1 MTTFR
6 PIEGLDGQPLRQQM
20 SSYQGAG
27 VGHGGQLARWSP
39 GLKTADAALLPDLKM
54 GNARAEDVVRNN
66 AFASNGVQLHVDNI
80 VGDNF
85 RLSYKPLWESLGV
98 KEVEALA
105 FIRDVEQIWQEV
117 AEDPVGCYLDAERK
131 RTFTM
136 IMRETVSV
144 HTRLGE
150 DFCSAEWIDRPG
162 SLIHTAIKQISP
174 KRISNPG
181 NGADS
186 DLVRG
191 GVESDQYGAAL
202 AYHIRQGNSSYYGMG
217 DGMGHTWKRVA
228 RDTGWGR
235 PKIIH
240 TFEPTEDGQTR
251 GANQFLSVL
260 EQLQILPKLH
270 HTTLQNAIVNA
281 MYAVSLESDLGPDA
295 GAALIGGENSTEMLQ
310 KYMLA
315 INEFRNGGLNIG
327 DGVKALQLMP
337 NERLNLH
344 TSGNADNGYTQLES
358 GVLGWIAAGLNLSK
372 EGLSKDFTKLSY
384 STARASMLE
393 QWRYFMGRRKIIPA
407 RKGAV
412 IFSLVLEDLLH
423 SKQLK
428 LPKGATR
435 DFYQARGAW
444 CNCGFIGTGR
454 MAIDGLKDVKEA
466 ILRVEYGFSTYEKEL
481 AQMGQDYQE
490 VFKQQVR
497 EQKEREAAGLP
508 RPAWMQVDN
517 FAQEDQKAEDQAAA

>member
-1 MTTFR
+1 MI
-6 PIEGLDGQPLRQQM
+6 PQQIVGLDGQPLRQQM

-27 VGHGGQLARWSP
+27 AGHGGQLAGWSP
-39 GLKTADAALLPDLKM
+39 GLKTVDAALLPDLKL

-80 VGDNF
+80 VGDSF

-98 KEVEALA
+98 KEAEMLA
-105 FIRDVEQIWQEV
+105 FVRDVEQIWREV

-150 DFCSAEWIDRPG
+150 DFCSAEWIERPG
-162 SLIHTAIKQISP
+162 SLISTAIKQITP

-181 NGADS
+181 NAMDGN
-186 DLVRG
+186 VFQG
-191 GVESDQYGAAL
+191 GVESDQYGAAF
-202 AYHIRQGNSSYYGMG
+202 AYHIRQGQSAYYGMG
-217 DGMGHTWKRVA
+217 DGMGHTWKRVE
-228 RDTGWGR
+228 RDTSWGR

-240 TFEPTEDGQTR
+240 TFEPSEDGQTR

-260 EQLQILPKLH
+260 EQLQMMPKMH
-270 HTTLQNAIVNA
+270 HTKLQNAITNA

-295 GAALIGGENSTEMLQ
+295 AAALLGGDDAEKQVQNYMMSAQ
-310 KYMLA
+310 K
-315 INEFRNGGLNIG
+315 FHGGGLNIG
-327 DGVKALQLMP
+327 NGVKALQLLP

-344 TSGNADNGYTQLES
+344 TSGNADNGYTALES

-423 SKQLK
+423 SKILK
-428 LPKGATR
+428 LPKGANR
-435 DFYQARGAW
+435 NFYQAKAAW
-444 CNCGFIGTGR
+444 CNCEFIGTGR

-517 FAQEDQKAEDQAAA
+517 FAQEDQKAEDQAA